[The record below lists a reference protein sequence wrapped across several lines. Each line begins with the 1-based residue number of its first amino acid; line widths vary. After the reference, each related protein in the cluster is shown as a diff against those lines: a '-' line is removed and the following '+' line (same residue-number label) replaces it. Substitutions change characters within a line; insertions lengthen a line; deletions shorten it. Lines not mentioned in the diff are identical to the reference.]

1 MPPLRGPHLALQGE
15 RSYAQSRQ
23 GSPVKTFGLALRQ
36 GFQKTIYPLLV
47 QSVTIGR
54 APDNTITVPHQTVSR
69 RHARL
74 TLEEDTWVIEDLGS
88 VNGIVVDGNRVD
100 KAKLS
105 PGDTFQ
111 LGEADFYF
119 FDMEVAQGKSQF
131 LETVEILLAAVE
143 EEADQNRADQR
154 LQRIQDVIARIPF
167 LSSLGETDYR
177 DLVENAAFHLF
188 DAGEL
193 VIRQGELGGSIYV
206 VLDGKVRVFTKDQRD
221 NDLDLTVLGPSEFF
235 GEMSVLSGEIRARS
249 VAALDTT
256 VLAEFSFSTLLKLR
270 RTHPAVEKELVKYRN
285 DRLQDMEKRL
295 AQTPSS

>member
-1 MPPLRGPHLALQGE
+1 
-15 RSYAQSRQ
+15 
-23 GSPVKTFGLALRQ
+23 VKTFGLALRQ
-36 GFQKTIYPLLV
+36 GFQKTIYPLAKTA
-47 QSVTIGR
+47 TIGR
-54 APDNTITVPHQTVSR
+54 APDNTITVAHPTVSR

-74 TLEEDTWVIEDLGS
+74 SLEENSWVIEDLGS
-88 VNGIVVDGNRVD
+88 VNGIVVDGNWVD

-131 LETVEILLAAVE
+131 LEAMKILLAAVE
-143 EEADQNRADQR
+143 EEADQNRAEQR

-167 LSSLGETDYR
+167 LSSLGEADYGE
-177 DLVENAAFHLF
+177 LVENAAFHLF

-235 GEMSVLSGEIRARS
+235 GEMSVLSGELRARS

-256 VLAEFSFSTLLKLR
+256 VLAEFSFSTMLKLR